1 MVMDRWRTN
10 PVRGGR
16 GFTLVELIAVIVVLA
31 ILAGVAIP
39 RFLDQSDAAR
49 LSAAK
54 AARAALA
61 QAVMD
66 AALHAQME
74 NGGELEYPDTLE
86 GLLSTEG
93 GEHLLNPYHDPRMPV
108 FNIDNG
114 NVNKVYMAT
123 KTIEGALDRRWG
135 SIWYNPNN
143 GRVAFRVPQQSTTQ
157 ETIALF
163 NEVNQAN
170 ITNLGQT
177 TY

>member
-1 MVMDRWRTN
+1 MDRRCTN

-16 GFTLVELIAVIVVLA
+16 GFTLIELIAVIVVLA

-66 AALHAQME
+66 AALYAQME

-114 NVNKVYMAT
+114 SVAKVYMQH
-123 KTIEGALDRRWG
+123 KTIERGVQSRWG

-143 GRVAFRVPQQSTTQ
+143 GRVAFRVPEQATDD

-163 NEVNQAN
+163 NEVNQAS
-170 ITNLGQT
+170 ITRLNQT